1 MTDIY
6 AACLSVSQSVDRPRA
21 TAHVLHTEDGRRTS
35 FTMEWKLPHG
45 INAGGNPGEW
55 LYAILSRLVQDYD
68 MHVVTDAS
76 IDGSHMLREVEGE

>member
-1 MTDIY
+1 
-6 AACLSVSQSVDRPRA
+6 
-21 TAHVLHTEDGRRTS
+21 
-35 FTMEWKLPHG
+35 MEWKLPHG